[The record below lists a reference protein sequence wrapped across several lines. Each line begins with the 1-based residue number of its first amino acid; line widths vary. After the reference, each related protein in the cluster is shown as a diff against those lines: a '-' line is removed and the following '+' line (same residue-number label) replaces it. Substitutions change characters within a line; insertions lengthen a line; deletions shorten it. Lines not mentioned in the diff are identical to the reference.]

1 MLYCEKKNSKG
12 NSYLDKSLQ
21 GFGMILQ
28 ITFPTISCQKKVYVS
43 LTLYFSV
50 SLKVKEMSIELWI
63 YIASLRILT

>member
-1 MLYCEKKNSKG
+1 MLYCEKNSKG

-21 GFGMILQ
+21 GFGIILQ

-43 LTLYFSV
+43 LTLYFFV
-50 SLKVKEMSIELWI
+50 LLNVKEMSIELWI